1 MPPLRAA
8 LTSGPVVARDGDYYG
23 PVVHVA
29 SRLAGL
35 APPGTLVG
43 SRALVDR
50 ISPDGLVA
58 SLGTTHELRGFAEP
72 VEVFRIARA

>member
-1 MPPLRAA
+1 M
-8 LTSGPVVARDGDYYG
+8 
-23 PVVHVA
+23 HVA